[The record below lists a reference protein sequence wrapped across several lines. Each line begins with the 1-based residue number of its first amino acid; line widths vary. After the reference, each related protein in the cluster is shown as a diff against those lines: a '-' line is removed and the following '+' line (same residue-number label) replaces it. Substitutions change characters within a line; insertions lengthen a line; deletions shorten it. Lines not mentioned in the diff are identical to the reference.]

1 MTEVAAFGLMAG
13 YGVQLWPILQ
23 DMHQL
28 WGAYG
33 ERAGTFLSNASLLQV
48 FNVADYDT
56 AEWISKSLGA
66 TTVAY
71 ETSGTSVSR
80 APNQFFSTHGSSTS
94 THLAR
99 RELMTPDEVMRLH
112 PSLEILLRP
121 GEAPVVAQ
129 KVRYYA
135 DPEFQGLFTVAT
147 PQARAMRIAARA
159 ADAPQLSEPEPPPT
173 APGLAASARP
183 PDAPPAS

>member
-1 MTEVAAFGLMAG
+1 M
-13 YGVQLWPILQ
+13 
-23 DMHQL
+23 
-28 WGAYG
+28 
-33 ERAGTFLSNASLLQV
+33 
-48 FNVADYDT
+48 
-56 AEWISKSLGA
+56 
-66 TTVAY
+66 AY

-135 DPEFQGLFTVAT
+135 DPEFRRLFTLAT

-159 ADAPQLSEPEPPPT
+159 ADAPQLSEPEPSPT

-183 PDAPPAS
+183 PDAPPPS